1 MTSAAT
7 FLPAKL
13 TCAASGDL
21 HTDLKSGAADTTATA
36 TSVAGSV
43 VISRRFMTA
52 FA

>member
-13 TCAASGDL
+13 TFAASGDR
-21 HTDLKSGAADTTATA
+21 HTDLKSGAADTTVTA
-36 TSVAGSV
+36 TNVAGSV
-43 VISRRFMTA
+43 AMRRRFMTA